1 MASNRVA
8 CAYDM
13 LPTAIPRLTR
23 RTPQSRHRNILSC
36 IINMIH
42 SIRIVRAAIR
52 GGNRPSTQPRG
63 GNAICARRSSCGST
77 RSVEELDRTPLRD
90 TPVQPRAFLQSHA
103 LRMTASLRLIGTI
116 HDARRATCAAF
127 HARPSCRMCSH
138 SILFV
143 HVSDGRNDDAR
154 PTLAHE

>member
-1 MASNRVA
+1 MFLFY
-8 CAYDM
+8 C
-13 LPTAIPRLTR
+13 PIAIPRLAR
-23 RTPQSRHRNILSC
+23 RTPQSRHRTILSC

-42 SIRIVRAAIR
+42 IIRIVRAAIR

-127 HARPSCRMCSH
+127 HARPSSRMGSYEVLC
-138 SILFV
+138 V
-143 HVSDGRNDDAR
+143 TVSDGRSDDGR
-154 PTLAHE
+154 PSLAH